1 MKIAVNTRLLLH
13 DKLSGIGWFKYHVL
27 KRMVEQHPN
36 DEFVFLFDRQYDER
50 FIFGPNVI
58 PEVVFPQARH
68 PFLYYIWFN
77 YSIVP
82 VINKHK
88 ADVFLSPDGLLSTRL
103 PFIPS
108 VPVIHDINFQHY
120 PKDIPYFMRH
130 YYCHYFPIYAKIA
143 KRIITV
149 SEFSKKDIV
158 KTYGADADL
167 IDVAYNGAGE
177 DFKPLDEYQKHE
189 VRNQFANGA
198 EYFVYVGNLLPRKN
212 VDGMI
217 KAFTLC
223 KNKTGLSTK
232 LVIVGESFF
241 MTDKIKEA
249 YDNSNVKDD
258 IIFTGRLTQEEL
270 PLVVGAAKGLI
281 FVSHFEGFGIPIL
294 EAMQCDVPVITS
306 NTSSMPEVAGDAAIL
321 ADPNNIGQ
329 IAQAIEDIDTKNNL
343 RNELIEKSRIRR
355 QAFNWDKTA
364 EEVWK
369 SLTKAVF

>member
-1 MKIAVNTRLLLH
+1 M
-13 DKLSGIGWFKYHVL
+13 
-27 KRMVEQHPN
+27 P
-36 DEFVFLFDRQYDER
+36 
-50 FIFGPNVI
+50 
-58 PEVVFPQARH
+58 
-68 PFLYYIWFN
+68 
-77 YSIVP
+77 
-82 VINKHK
+82 
-88 ADVFLSPDGLLSTRL
+88 
-103 PFIPS
+103 
-108 VPVIHDINFQHY
+108 
-120 PKDIPYFMRH
+120 
-130 YYCHYFPIYAKIA
+130 KIA

-177 DFKPLDEYQKHE
+177 DFKPLEDNIKQE
-189 VRNQFANGA
+189 VRNKFSNGA

-212 VDGMI
+212 VEGMI

-232 LVIVGESFF
+232 LLIVGESFF

-321 ADPNNIGQ
+321 VDPNNIGQ
-329 IAQAIEDIDTKNNL
+329 IAQAIEDIDTKNNV

-364 EEVWK
+364 EDVWK
-369 SLTKAVF
+369 SLEKAVFER